1 MLRGIAMHMLQ
12 DTPEQA
18 SGSVAVQF
26 LLTLTGIVA
35 ASVLTAR
42 VLASSGYMPEHPAA
56 YALAVILPVVLV
68 APAALYLLLQQRHF
82 DAAAECLD
90 TLVATDDLTC
100 ALAPHAFAMRIKA
113 RLAEATADESADKGA
128 LLIVD
133 IDDFSLINANFGHQ
147 MGNAA
152 LRQVAE
158 ILSRAVGTKD
168 YVGRLG
174 GDAFA
179 VFLTEAGQQRAE
191 KIARQIG
198 TNIAGTTVL
207 HAGIACPLT
216 VSIGGS
222 INSGGMG
229 SLELHNL
236 ANQRLAIAKR
246 EGGNRALFEDPAPM
260 VRRPEIAVHLP
271 GRQANA
277 A

>member
-12 DTPEQA
+12 DTPEDA
-18 SGSVAVQF
+18 GGSVAAQF

-35 ASVLTAR
+35 ASVLAAR
-42 VLASSGYMPEHPAA
+42 ILAASGYLPEHPIA
-56 YALAVILPVVLV
+56 YAMAVILPVALV
-68 APAALYLLLQQRHF
+68 GPAALYLLLQQRRF
-82 DAAAECLD
+82 DAAADNLD
-90 TLVATDDLTC
+90 TLVATDSLTC
-100 ALAPHAFAMRIKA
+100 TLSPHAFAMRIKA
-113 RLAEATADESADKGA
+113 RLAEAPAIASADKGA

-133 IDDFSLINANFGHQ
+133 IDDFSLINANFGHE

-152 LRQVAE
+152 LRQVAD
-158 ILSRAVGTKD
+158 ILSRAIGARD

-174 GDAFA
+174 GDTFA

-207 HAGIACPLT
+207 HAGVACPVT

-222 INSGGMG
+222 TNPGGMS

-236 ANQRLAIAKR
+236 AHQRVALAKR

-260 VRRPEIAVHLP
+260 LRRPEIAVHLP